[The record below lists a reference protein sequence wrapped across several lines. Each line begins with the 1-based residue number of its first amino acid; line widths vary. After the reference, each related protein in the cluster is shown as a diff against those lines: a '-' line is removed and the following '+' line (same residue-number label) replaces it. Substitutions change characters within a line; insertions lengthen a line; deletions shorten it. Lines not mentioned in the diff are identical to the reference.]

1 MGEPTPTY
9 ASGSP
14 DTTPRSDAD
23 DEEPVEEATYD
34 EYVYMIK
41 RLNRIYPGDCI
52 TVPEGADV
60 VQLRE
65 LYMRK
70 VVEVQE
76 REIATT
82 ARHTR
87 ERNALVR
94 THLADLLLS
103 RMLSREGKGSVD
115 DLSPLERYTRLV
127 QNLNTLYSGEEVV
140 VEDGPLKAYTGEL
153 LALVREGGPMVV
165 PEGISADELKVLYD
179 ARIDELA
186 DRVMEHTRTMC
197 TLL

>member
-1 MGEPTPTY
+1 MGEPTPTN

-14 DTTPRSDAD
+14 DTTPRSGA
-23 DEEPVEEATYD
+23 DEEEPAEEATYD
-34 EYVYMIK
+34 GHVYMIK
-41 RLNRIYPGDCI
+41 RLNRTYPGDRI

-82 ARHTR
+82 AMHTR

-94 THLADLLLS
+94 THLADMLLS
-103 RMLSREGKGSVD
+103 RMRSREGKGSVD

-127 QNLNTLYSGEEVV
+127 RDLNTLYSGEEVV
-140 VEDGPLKAYTGEL
+140 IEDGPLKAYTGEL
-153 LALVREGGPMVV
+153 LALVREGGPIVV

-179 ARIDELA
+179 ARIEEIVE
-186 DRVMEHTRTMC
+186 RVMGHTRTMC